1 MAAAIYVDTATA
13 TKHPCPASSL
23 RGVLH
28 FQGLRLSPA
37 GDECPA
43 DTWHPAMLSQDRRYP
58 RQGRYAAKPLIP
70 RLLGYSILSM
80 SWKRPFTAGLNIS
93 ICCAKQ
99 QGQQW
104 AAMPRGA
111 DLATLLTVVAHQDTI
126 GPKLAVKRCWSCA
139 AASSKAD
146 TRLLIQP
153 DATLCLVFIKRSKSN
168 TTQRTRYKAGNWKQ
182 LEILWILFALGVAV
196 LYFYLKSPSVIGAAG
211 ERRVNATLS
220 RKLDERDYTLIE
232 DLTLPTLEGTTQIDH
247 IVLSRF
253 GVFVIETKNM
263 SGWIFGGESQA
274 LWTQVM
280 RRHKSQFQNPLR
292 QNYLHVRVVQD
303 LLGIRLDQLENLVV
317 FVGSAEPKTE
327 MPWNVFWSRGDLYNY
342 VASQRTVRFTDAEVR
357 EFAHKLRNSTLQ
369 ASKEQRRAHI
379 QHVKEK
385 VSQKETDLT
394 VCPRCGE
401 KMIERTSR
409 KTGQT
414 FFGCSRYPKC
424 QGTRKVK

>member
-1 MAAAIYVDTATA
+1 
-13 TKHPCPASSL
+13 
-23 RGVLH
+23 
-28 FQGLRLSPA
+28 
-37 GDECPA
+37 
-43 DTWHPAMLSQDRRYP
+43 
-58 RQGRYAAKPLIP
+58 
-70 RLLGYSILSM
+70 
-80 SWKRPFTAGLNIS
+80 
-93 ICCAKQ
+93 
-99 QGQQW
+99 
-104 AAMPRGA
+104 
-111 DLATLLTVVAHQDTI
+111 
-126 GPKLAVKRCWSCA
+126 
-139 AASSKAD
+139 
-146 TRLLIQP
+146 
-153 DATLCLVFIKRSKSN
+153 
-168 TTQRTRYKAGNWKQ
+168 
-182 LEILWILFALGVAV
+182 LEILWILFALGVGV

-220 RKLDERDYTLIE
+220 QKLDEQDYTLIE
-232 DLTLPTLEGTTQIDH
+232 DLTLPTLQGTTQIDH

-263 SGWIFGGESQA
+263 SGWIFGGEDQVS
-274 LWTQVM
+274 WTQVM
-280 RRHKSQFQNPLR
+280 RRHKSRFQNPLR

-342 VASQRTVRFTDAEVR
+342 VASQRTVQFTDAEVR
-357 EFAHKLRNSTLQ
+357 EFAHQLRNSTLQ
-369 ASKEQRRAHI
+369 ASKEQRRAHV

-385 VSQKETDLT
+385 VSKKETDLT